1 MAEPIDRALERTAGA
16 VADATPLDWEA
27 EAAEH
32 PELRGALAGLRAIER
47 LARAHRQARRL
58 HETTAGA
65 SQEGSE
71 RTDRGQETPPVGGD
85 EPVFTW
91 GFLGAL
97 DRIGEGSF
105 GEVWRAWDP
114 SLERE
119 VALKL
124 RRLAPPPP
132 GTPAL
137 ALTSDPATRH
147 WLEEARRLASVR
159 HPNVLVV
166 HGAAEHDGRAGL
178 WTELVAGETLEAR
191 LRREGTLEPREAA
204 RIAHDVCAALA
215 AVHAAGVV
223 HGDVKTANVMLEQ
236 PGAAEG
242 AGRPRV
248 VLMDFGTA
256 HQAARP
262 GPRGMGR
269 SGTPLV
275 MAPEV
280 LAGGSATPAAD
291 LYAVGVLLQRLV
303 TGRYPVEADSLEELS
318 AKHRRGE
325 RLSLGALR
333 PGVPARLARIVERA
347 LSPDPA
353 GRFSSA
359 AEFGRALESFTDPA
373 HGRRA
378 ALLAAG
384 SIIAAL
390 VALGFAWVALQR
402 PAAIRYVAPQGLPGP
417 QVPDAMRLGD
427 AVVGTVPREGL
438 GSCEAGV
445 GDVNGDGYDDIVVA
459 ASHYTSSL
467 WWQGR
472 AELFLGNP
480 SGRFGRPVWSTV
492 GHHAIAALGV
502 RVAPA
507 GDVNHDGLHDVLLAD
522 YFIREPDH
530 QRVGSVSLFLGTHAG
545 LTPQPA
551 TRIIGWQPET
561 DFGSGLAGVG
571 DVNGDGYDDVLIGA
585 PSYSRGFQSEGA
597 AFLYLG
603 GPRGLQPGPS
613 WAVYGGARDA
623 WLGFLLSRTGDV
635 NGDGYADV
643 LVGAAGWK
651 GRGPGGGQ
659 ARLYLGGPRGPSA
672 KPTWAMIGD
681 QPASSFGYSS
691 GGVGDVNHDGYDDIV
706 VMQSSYSGRAVHEGR
721 ALLYLGGPRGPRGQ
735 PIWTGQGFSSSSGI
749 STGAPGIGDINGDGV
764 PDILV
769 GSAAYSSSADNRW
782 LGIVAVYLSPRDPRR
797 PHPAWYRVGDIPGV
811 PISYWLYPAG
821 DFNGDGLADLVVAQ
835 AGYPSDADQRG
846 RCLLFL
852 GQRMKVMR

>member
-1 MAEPIDRALERTAGA
+1 VAEPIDRALERTAGA
-16 VADATPLDWEA
+16 VADATPLDWET

-32 PELRGALAGLRAIER
+32 PELGGALAGLQAIER
-47 LARAHRQARRL
+47 LAAAHREARRL
-58 HETTAGA
+58 HETGAGA
-65 SQEGSE
+65 SEEGLE
-71 RTDRGQETPPVGGD
+71 PAGPEWRPVGAR
-85 EPVFTW
+85 EPVLTW

-124 RRLAPPPP
+124 RRLAPPAP

-137 ALTSDPATRH
+137 ARTSDPATRH

-178 WTELVAGETLEAR
+178 WTELVGGETLEAR
-191 LRREGTLEPREAA
+191 LRRGGTIEPREAA
-204 RIAHDVCAALA
+204 RIARDVCGALA
-215 AVHAAGVV
+215 AVHGAGLV
-223 HGDVKTANVMLEQ
+223 HGDVKTTNVMLESHV
-236 PGAAEG
+236 PTEG
-242 AGRPRV
+242 VERPRV

-262 GPRGMGR
+262 GSGIAG

-280 LAGGSATPAAD
+280 LAGGPATPAAD
-291 LYAVGVLLQRLV
+291 LYAVGVLLHRLI
-303 TGRYPVEADSLEELS
+303 TGRYPIEADSLEELR
-318 AKHRRGE
+318 AKHRCGE
-325 RLSLGALR
+325 RLSPATLR
-333 PGVPARLARIVERA
+333 PGLPARLARIVERA

-359 AEFGRALESFTDPA
+359 ADFGRALESFVDPA
-373 HGRRA
+373 RGRRA
-378 ALLAAG
+378 VLLAAG
-384 SIIAAL
+384 SIAAAL
-390 VALGFAWVALQR
+390 VALGIAFVALQR
-402 PAAIRYVAPQGLPGP
+402 PAAIRYVAPQRLPGP

-427 AVVGTVPREGL
+427 AVVGLVPREGL

-445 GDVNGDGYDDIVVA
+445 GDVNGDGYDDIVVT
-459 ASHYTSSL
+459 ASHYTNSV

-480 SGRFGRPVWSTV
+480 SGRFGRPVWSAV

-507 GDVNHDGLHDVLLAD
+507 GDVNHDGLRDVLLAD

-530 QRVGSVSLFLGTHAG
+530 QRVGSVSLYLGTHVG
-545 LTPQPA
+545 LTPEPA

-571 DVNGDGYDDVLIGA
+571 DVNGDGYDDVIIGA
-585 PSYSRGFQSEGA
+585 PNYTQRFQSEGA
-597 AFLYLG
+597 VFLYHG
-603 GPRGLQPGPS
+603 GPQGLQPGPA
-613 WAVYGGARDA
+613 WAAYGGARDA

-635 NGDGYADV
+635 NGDRYADI

-651 GRGPGGGQ
+651 GHGPGGGR

-672 KPTWAMIGD
+672 DPAWTMIGD

-691 GGVGDVNHDGYDDIV
+691 GGVGDVNGDGFDDIV
-706 VMQSSYSGRAVHEGR
+706 VMQSSYSGRGVHEGR
-721 ALLYLGGPRGPRGQ
+721 ALLYLGGPRGPGGR
-735 PIWTGQGFSSSSGI
+735 PVWTGQGFGSGSGI
-749 STGAPGIGDINGDGV
+749 STGAPGIGDVNGDGV

-797 PHPAWYRVGDIPGV
+797 PHPAWYQVGDIPGV

-821 DFNGDGLADLVVAQ
+821 DFNGDGVADLVVAQ

-852 GQRMKVMR
+852 GRRMKLPR